1 LISDIGM
8 PGADG
13 YELIQRVRTHEDRRV
28 SRIRAIAL
36 TAYGRSEDRLRAL
49 QAGFQMHVPKPVDE
63 EELTTVIAALT
74 DRMEARDF
82 GPGLRRLN

>member
-13 YELIQRVRTHEDRRV
+13 YELMRQVRAHADGRV

-36 TAYGRSEDRLRAL
+36 TAYARSEDRLRVL

-74 DRMEARDF
+74 DRM
-82 GPGLRRLN
+82 